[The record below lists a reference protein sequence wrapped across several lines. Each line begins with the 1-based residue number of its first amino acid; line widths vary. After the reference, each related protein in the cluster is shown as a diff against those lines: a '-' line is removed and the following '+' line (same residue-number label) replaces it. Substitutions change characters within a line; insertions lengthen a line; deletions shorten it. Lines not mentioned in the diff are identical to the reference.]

1 MKNRIIRDKK
11 DLADLIKARKKA
23 SDVKVVVEE
32 ILEGVREKGDK
43 ALIRFSN
50 EFDKTNFSSPKDF
63 VVSRKEIEDAVSI
76 VGEEFISAVNKA
88 IENIR
93 DFYSRMPRPQ
103 NWFYIKDGKLSG
115 QMVVPL
121 ESVGIY
127 VPGGRA
133 PYPSTVMMA
142 GIPAQIAGVKRIV
155 VTTPKST
162 PEVLAVCKLLDIYE
176 VYKLG
181 GAHAIAG
188 LAYGT
193 ETIPRVDKIVGPGN
207 RFVVSAKKYVFGDA
221 GIEMIPGPS
230 EIVVLTDS
238 KANPEFVAID
248 LLSQAEHDPLAMAI
262 LVTDSEDLANKVIE
276 KIEILIKELST
287 YETAKE
293 SWESWGGIVLVDSI
307 DEGIDVVNY
316 IAPEHLELQIEN
328 PFSYLDK
335 IKNAG
340 TVFIGEKTPEA
351 IGDYIAGSSH
361 ILPTGGS
368 ARFSSGLNVIDF
380 LKIINITQYNEINQD
395 FDLGSI
401 MADREGF
408 SAHKKSL
415 DIRKGDR
422 DR

>member
-1 MKNRIIRDKK
+1 MKSRIIRDKR
-11 DLADLIKARKKA
+11 DLADLIWTRKKV

-32 ILEGVREKGDK
+32 ILEEVREKGDT

-63 VVSRKEIEDAVSI
+63 VVSRREIEDAIGI
-76 VGEEFISAVNKA
+76 VGEEFLLAVSRA

-93 DFYSRMPRPQ
+93 DFYSKMPRPQ

-121 ESVGIY
+121 ESIGIY

-133 PYPSTVMMA
+133 SYPSTVMMA
-142 GIPAQIAGVKRIV
+142 GIPAQIAGVKRIA
-155 VTTPKST
+155 VTTPNPT
-162 PEVLAVCKLLDIYE
+162 PEVLAVCSLLRIYE
-176 VYKLG
+176 VYRLG
-181 GAHAIAG
+181 GAHSIAA

-193 ETIPRVDKIVGPGN
+193 ETIPKVDKIVGPGN
-207 RFVVSAKKYVFGDA
+207 KFVVSAKRYVFGDV

-230 EIVVLTDS
+230 EIVVLADS
-238 KANPEFVAID
+238 NANPEFVAID

-262 LVTDSEDLANKVIE
+262 LVTDCKELASRVIE
-276 KIEILIKELST
+276 KIDMLAKELPT

-293 SWESWGGIVLVDSI
+293 SWENWGGIVLVDSI
-307 DEGIDVVNY
+307 DEGIDIVNY
-316 IAPEHLELQIEN
+316 IAPEHLELLVEN
-328 PFSYLDK
+328 PLFYLGR
-335 IKNAG
+335 IKNTG

-368 ARFSSGLNVIDF
+368 TRFSSGLSVIDF
-380 LKIINITQYNEINQD
+380 LKIINITQYNEITQD

-401 MADREGF
+401 IADREGF

-415 DIRKGDR
+415 EIRKR
-422 DR
+422 